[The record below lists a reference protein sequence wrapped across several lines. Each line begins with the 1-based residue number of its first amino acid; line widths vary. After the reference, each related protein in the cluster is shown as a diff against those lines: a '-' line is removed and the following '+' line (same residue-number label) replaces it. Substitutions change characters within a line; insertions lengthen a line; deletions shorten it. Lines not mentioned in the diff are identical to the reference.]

1 MTFSFL
7 NNVNVQKLQGLVFYI
22 LFATKNSNFS
32 AYWIILQACDWKT
45 DYYFDKTI
53 MTGHFL
59 DIAVRTNFYRQISS
73 NSQFL

>member
-53 MTGHFL
+53 MTGHFFEKT
-59 DIAVRTNFYRQISS
+59 VRTNFYRQISS